1 MLTLRLFNIIFLTG
15 ILTSLSPYSI
25 SAKNNTAKDTQTIIY
40 LLDHISMDYSIGIKD
55 GIVLN
60 EIEYA
65 EMQEFSKIVY
75 NLTDKM
81 TLPTKEKT
89 LLLSH
94 ILNLQK
100 LIQNKQ
106 TFAEVDS
113 SIKFVKKTIIKDT
126 GYKTTLVAG
135 AYTNGGQKLDAEKG
149 DSSDYHLKIA
159 SNYLINALKN
169 YKEGNKEAARQDAL
183 AAYLEGIEPLE
194 ATLKNYAPAISS
206 KLEQQMMQVRLSIEQ
221 NKTNFEVEKEI
232 NSALSLIVNAEQ
244 VKENNSLS
252 YWLTFVLSASILLRE
267 GLEAF
272 LIIVLILALLRTSQV
287 KKAKRWIHGGWIAA
301 VAMGIAGWFFA
312 GWIMNISGQH
322 RENMEGIITLIAVIT
337 LTYVGF
343 WLHNNSHAEKWKTFV
358 EDKIGKQL
366 QKEKMYG
373 LAFFSFMIV
382 FREAFESIL
391 FLQAINL
398 ETISINK
405 SAIGFGALAAFSLI
419 ALLGVLFL
427 KYSKKIPVRQLFLY
441 SSWGISIMAIILLGK
456 GIHSFQE
463 SGWISITNIPIFGR
477 VDWLGIYPS
486 IESIVSQAL
495 LIVAVF
501 TLNFSSSL
509 KRAFLSN

>member
-1 MLTLRLFNIIFLTG
+1 MIIRKLNYIFFLIY
-15 ILTSLSPYSI
+15 ILTSLNPNKV
-25 SAKNNTAKDTQTIIY
+25 SAKNNNKEEIQTIIQ
-40 LLDHISMDYSIGIKD
+40 LLDHISKDYPLVIKD
-55 GIVLN
+55 GLVLN
-60 EIEYA
+60 KSEYV
-65 EMQEFSKIVY
+65 EMQEFSKIIY
-75 NLTDKM
+75 SLTGKM
-81 TLPTKEKT
+81 TLPTEEKA
-89 LLLSH
+89 LLLSK

-100 LIQNKQ
+100 LIQNKE

-113 SIKFVKKTIIKDT
+113 AIKFLKKAIIKAT
-126 GYKTTLVAG
+126 GYSTKLADEVTTHS
-135 AYTNGGQKLDAEKG
+135 GQKLDVEKG
-149 DSSDYHLKIA
+149 DLSDYHLKIA

-169 YKEGNKEAARQDAL
+169 YKEENKEAARQDAL

-194 ATLKNYAPAISS
+194 ATLKNYAPALSS
-206 KLEQQMMQVRLSIEQ
+206 KLELQMMQVRLSIEQ
-221 NKTNFEVEKEI
+221 NKTNVEVEKEI
-232 NSALSLIVNAEQ
+232 NSALSLIVDAEQ

-272 LIIVLILALLRTSQV
+272 LIIVLILALLRTSKV

-312 GWIMNISGQH
+312 GWIINISGQH
-322 RENMEGIITLIAVIT
+322 RENIEGIITLIAVIT

-398 ETISINK
+398 ETISKNK
-405 SAIGFGALAAFSLI
+405 SAIGFGALAAFGLI
-419 ALLGVLFL
+419 AILGAQFL
-427 KYSKKIPVRQLFLY
+427 RYSKKIPVRQLFVY
-441 SSWGISIMAIILLGK
+441 SSWGISLLAIILLGK

-463 SGWISITNIPIFGR
+463 SGWISITNIPIIMR

-486 IESIVSQAL
+486 IESIVSQML
-495 LIVAVF
+495 LIIAVF

-509 KRAFLSN
+509 KHAFLSN

>member
-1 MLTLRLFNIIFLTG
+1 MLTLKLFNTIFLIG
-15 ILTSLSPYSI
+15 ILTSISPNSA
-25 SAKNNTAKDTQTIIY
+25 SAKNNNTKDTQTIIY
-40 LLDHISMDYSIGIKD
+40 LLDHISMDYSIGVKE

-75 NLTDKM
+75 DLTGKM

-100 LIQNKQ
+100 LIQIKEP
-106 TFAEVDS
+106 FIKIDS
-113 SIKFVKKTIIKDT
+113 AIKSLKKAIIKAT
-126 GYKTTLVAG
+126 GYKAILATVVTG
-135 AYTNGGQKLDAEKG
+135 NGGQKLVAEKG
-149 DSSDYHLKIA
+149 DSSDYHLEIA

-194 ATLKNYAPAISS
+194 ATLKTYAPAISS
-206 KLEQQMMQVRLSIEQ
+206 KLELQMMQVRLAIEQ
-221 NKTNFEVEKEI
+221 NKNNFEVKKEI
-232 NSALSLIVNAEQ
+232 NSALSLIVDAEQ

-272 LIIVLILALLRTSQV
+272 LIIVLILALIRTSQV
-287 KKAKRWIHGGWIAA
+287 KKAKRWIHGGWIVA

-312 GWIMNISGQH
+312 GWIINISGQN

-398 ETISINK
+398 ETISKNR
-405 SAIGFGALAAFSLI
+405 SAIGFGALAAFGLI
-419 ALLGVLFL
+419 AILGVLFL

-441 SSWGISIMAIILLGK
+441 SSWGISILAIILLGK

-463 SGWISITNIPIFGR
+463 SGWISITNIPIIVR

-486 IESIVSQAL
+486 IESIVFQML
-495 LIVAVF
+495 LIITVF
-501 TLNFSSSL
+501 TLNYPSNL
-509 KRAFLSN
+509 KRSIHSN

>member
-1 MLTLRLFNIIFLTG
+1 MLTLKLFNIFFL
-15 ILTSLSPYSI
+15 INVLTTLSPLSAL
-25 SAKNNTAKDTQTIIY
+25 AKNNNTKDTQTIIY
-40 LLDHISMDYSIGIKD
+40 LLDHISMDYSIGVKE

-100 LIQNKQ
+100 LIQNKEP
-106 TFAEVDS
+106 FLKIDS
-113 SIKFVKKTIIKDT
+113 FIKFLKKDIIKAT
-126 GYKTTLVAG
+126 GYKATLTIEMN
-135 AYTNGGQKLDAEKG
+135 TNGGQKLDAKKE
-149 DSSDYHLKIA
+149 DSSNYHLKIA

-169 YKEGNKEAARQDAL
+169 YKEGNMEAARQDAL
-183 AAYLEGIEPLE
+183 SSYLEGIEPLE

-221 NKTNFEVEKEI
+221 NKNNFEVEKEI
-232 NSALSLIVNAEQ
+232 NSALSLIADAEQ

-312 GWIMNISGQH
+312 GWIIDISGQH
-322 RENMEGIITLIAVIT
+322 RENMEGIITLIAVVT

-343 WLHNNSHAEKWKTFV
+343 WLHNNSHVEKWKTFV

-398 ETISINK
+398 ETVSENK
-405 SAIGFGALAAFSLI
+405 SAIGFGALAAFGLI

-441 SSWGISIMAIILLGK
+441 SSWGISILAIILLGK

-463 SGWISITNIPIFGR
+463 SGWISITNIPIIVR

-486 IESIVSQAL
+486 IESIVLQLL

-509 KRAFLSN
+509 KRSIHSN